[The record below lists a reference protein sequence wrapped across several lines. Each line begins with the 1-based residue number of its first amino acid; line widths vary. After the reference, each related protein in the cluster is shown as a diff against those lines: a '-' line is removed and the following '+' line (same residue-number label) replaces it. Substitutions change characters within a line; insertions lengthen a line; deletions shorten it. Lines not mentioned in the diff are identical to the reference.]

1 MATKAARSRREF
13 LGRLGG
19 VTAAAVVANSVG
31 VPSPLFR
38 TPVVEAAE
46 VGPLRTRQR
55 RNAALR
61 VRHEAALNEAHLPL
75 PEHPTNN
82 DDEARPT
89 IASFGKSLPHDDLGE
104 IDAGAY
110 GALLNA
116 MTTGEPADFEVIPL
130 GGPGKL
136 VNPQAAL
143 AFDLDCADS
152 HHLGI
157 AAAPGFRS
165 AWRAGEAKEVYWQ
178 ALTRDV
184 PFENY
189 AIDPLTLAAANDLSA
204 SPDFRG
210 PKIGGLVT
218 PATLFRANTPGDL
231 NGPYISQFLWKT
243 VPYGTTP
250 IVQLQNTTVVGN
262 DHMTTY
268 GDWLNVQRGLAG
280 TGSVLIDGN
289 RRYIRSGRDL
299 AEWLRLDFTYQGV
312 LNACQILLAMGA
324 PRDAGNPYVSSATQ
338 AGFATF
344 GPPHILDLVAHSAN
358 GALRAVWYQKWS
370 VHRTLRPE
378 AFGGRIH
385 NHKIG
390 ASSYPI
396 HRDILDSPVLTE
408 VFNRFGS
415 YLLPQAYPSGS
426 PVHPSYPAGHAGLAG
441 AGVTVLKAFFNE
453 SFVIPQPVVASPDGL
468 TLLAYSGPPLTVGG
482 ELNKLA
488 ANIALGRDTAGI
500 HWRSDGID
508 GLLLGEQVAIS
519 ILRGHRGLWNEAFEG
534 FSLTKFDGTT
544 ITI

>member
-1 MATKAARSRREF
+1 MATRAARSRREF
-13 LGRLGG
+13 LERLGG

-31 VPSPLFR
+31 APSPLFK

-46 VGPLRTRQR
+46 VGPVRARQR

-61 VRHEAALNEAHLPL
+61 VRTEAALNEWHLPL

-89 IASFGKSLPHDDLGE
+89 IASFGKTLPHNDLGE
-104 IDAGAY
+104 IDGHAY
-110 GALLNA
+110 RKLVDA
-116 MTTGEPADFEVIPL
+116 MASGEPEDFEVIPL
-130 GGPGKL
+130 GGPGRL

-178 ALTRDV
+178 AVTRDV

-218 PATLFRANTPGDL
+218 PATLFRANTP
-231 NGPYISQFLWKT
+231 
-243 VPYGTTP
+243 
-250 IVQLQNTTVVGN
+250 
-262 DHMTTY
+262 TY

-280 TGSVLIDGN
+280 TGSVLIDAN

-324 PRDAGNPYVSSATQ
+324 PRDAGNPYLGSATQ
-338 AGFATF
+338 ASFVTF

-396 HRDILDSPVLTE
+396 HRDILDSPVLAE
-408 VFNRFGS
+408 
-415 YLLPQAYPSGS
+415 
-426 PVHPSYPAGHAGLAG
+426 
-441 AGVTVLKAFFNE
+441 
-453 SFVIPQPVVASPDGL
+453 ASPDGL
-468 TLLAYSGPPLTVGG
+468 SLLAYSGPPLTVGG

-488 ANIALGRDTAGI
+488 GNIAIGRDTAGI

-519 ILRGHRGLWNEAFEG
+519 ILRGHRGLWNEPFEG